1 MDRMQPEEL
10 LARLIRGDDDP
21 GPIRR
26 RDPAE
31 TRPSVHW
38 TGPVLLERAAYLR
51 KMARASEGWAAE
63 TIRES
68 PGHRAMLIV
77 RLRNSDAEMLD
88 GIAQMFFVL
97 EGRATMITGGVI
109 EKPRKSGPHQTS
121 GVAIHGGSHQELR
134 PGDVI
139 HVAGGV
145 PVQVLVAG
153 EKPFSCLV
161 MRMQEAEEERSR
173 PLS

>member
-1 MDRMQPEEL
+1 MQPEEL
-10 LARLIRGDDDP
+10 LARLIRSDDDP
-21 GPIRR
+21 APIRQ

-38 TGPVLLERAAYLR
+38 TGPILLERAAYLR

-68 PGHRAMLIV
+68 PGHRAVLVV

-88 GIAQMFFVL
+88 GVAQMFFVL
-97 EGRATMITGGVI
+97 EGRATLITGGAI
-109 EKPRKSGPHQTS
+109 EKPRKAGPGQTTGSG
-121 GVAIHGGSHQELR
+121 IHGGTHQELR
-134 PGDVI
+134 PGDVVHI
-139 HVAGGV
+139 SGGV

-161 MRMQEAEEERSR
+161 IQMQEAEEEHSR
-173 PLS
+173 PFP